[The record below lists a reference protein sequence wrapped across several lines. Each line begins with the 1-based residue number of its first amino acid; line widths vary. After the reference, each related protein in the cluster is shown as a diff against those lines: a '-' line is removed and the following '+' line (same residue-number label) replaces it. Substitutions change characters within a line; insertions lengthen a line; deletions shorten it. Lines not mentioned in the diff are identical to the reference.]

1 MGYKGTIFAV
11 SCVVCMLAGLLS
23 AEAQLYHNGE
33 RLDYRVAYKAQLI
46 PNTEMAEVSVTTTLD
61 TLRGKSVY
69 RTTGHA
75 RIMPEYRWF
84 FDIDDRYDI
93 WVDTLTKRTLQF
105 DSNIHEGDYRFR
117 SHYDYDW
124 QAMKVTTWAKSRD
137 NEPRTRVQRLTKRS
151 MDPVSLYFNLRGINP
166 DTLQQGRSYGLE
178 MVLEDT
184 VRMLKFRYIG
194 REECRVP
201 KRGRFKALKFAC
213 TLGSS
218 EEFSFTDGTEFFIWI
233 SDDRNLFPLLIE
245 SPIRIGSIRAYIS
258 AYKGLKYPLEC
269 KVK

>member
-1 MGYKGTIFAV
+1 MLRGIIFVIFCLISGIQIA
-11 SCVVCMLAGLLS
+11 S
-23 AEAQLYHNGE
+23 AQLYHIGE
-33 RLDYRVAYKAQLI
+33 RLDYRVAYKAQMV
-46 PNTEMAEVSVTTTLD
+46 PNTEMAEVSVTTTAD
-61 TLRGKSVY
+61 TLAGRTVY

-75 RIMPEYRWF
+75 RIMPEFRWF

-93 WVDTLTKRTLQF
+93 LVDTLTGRTLRF
-105 DSNIHEGDYRFR
+105 ESNLKEGSYRFR

-124 QAMKVTTWAKSRD
+124 DAMRVATWAKSRD
-137 NEPRTRVQRLTKRS
+137 KEPRTRTQPLTPRS
-151 MDPVSLYFNLRGINP
+151 MDPVSLYFNLRTIDP

-184 VRMLKFRYIG
+184 VRLLKFRYIG
-194 REECRVP
+194 REVCRVP
-201 KRGRFKALKFAC
+201 KRGKFKALKFAC

-233 SDDRNLFPLLIE
+233 SDDKNLFPLLIE
-245 SPIRIGSIRAYIS
+245 SPVRIGSVRAYIS
-258 AYKGLKYPLEC
+258 SYRGLKYPLGC